1 MTSTF
6 PKYPEIVRLD
16 KRPEILSVRQVVATE
31 KIHGTNFRVHFPEGM
46 ASVAEVRF
54 GGRNED
60 FGSGEQSFYGGRPVK
75 FFKDDAAL
83 LGRMAE
89 TFARHGFGGVT
100 VFGEAFGTSI
110 QKGVRYA
117 APGEVSFRAFDI
129 MVGENFVTYDLF
141 VDLCHEMQ
149 LPCVP
154 EVWRGEPS
162 LANFDALLEKPST
175 EGHKNGIV
183 DESNLAEGVV
193 IRSNP
198 LLRDVFG
205 QWLIIK
211 HKSEKFAEVKAS
223 DAAKPRADTSAAEEY
238 ATRFVVSGRVTNA
251 IGRLRD
257 MGKTLVSD
265 MQDMPLLIPAIV
277 ADLQKEAMHEWN
289 EAIARGSTDK
299 QLRGAVTKTL
309 GAVYKRMLLESVE
322 GGKL

>member
-1 MTSTF
+1 MTPINF
-6 PKYPEIVRLD
+6 PKYPELVRLD
-16 KRPEILSVRQVVATE
+16 KRPEILSVREVVATE

-46 ASVAEVRF
+46 ASLGEVRF

-75 FFKDDAAL
+75 FFKDDGPL
-83 LGRMAE
+83 LQRMAD
-89 TFARHGFGGVT
+89 TFAAYGFGGVT

-117 APGEVSFRAFDI
+117 APGEVLFRAFDI

-141 VDLCHEMQ
+141 VELCDKMQ
-149 LPCVP
+149 LPRVP

-162 LANFDALLEKPST
+162 LANFDALLEKPSA
-175 EGHKNGIV
+175 EGRKNGV
-183 DESNLAEGVV
+183 SDERNLAEGVV

-205 QWLIIK
+205 QWLIVK
-211 HKSEKFAEVKAS
+211 HKSEMFAEVKAR
-223 DAAKPRADTSAAEEY
+223 DPATPRADTSVAEEY
-238 ATRFVVSGRVTNA
+238 AATFVVPGRVTNA

-257 MGKTLVSD
+257 AGKVLASD

-277 ADLQKEAMHEWN
+277 ADLRKEAMTEWN
-289 EAIARGSTDK
+289 EAIARGATDK
-299 QLRGAVTKTL
+299 QIGTAVTKTL
-309 GAVYKRMLLESVE
+309 GRVYQRMLLETVR
-322 GGKL
+322 